1 MKTPHDRTVVQCTVF
16 PSSSKSCFKS
26 NKLSLNLKMS
36 RFLIQAHPTWQRD
49 IVQWRR
55 CWSLRSCM
63 YSIPI
68 PVGNW
73 LCFDPI
79 SMYSRG
85 VRGYS
90 IWSVG
95 TFSWR
100 KKTAVL
106 LDFVQNLD
114 SVQIFCHIFKG
125 CIFRKESI
133 PLNNLIIWTFNC
145 FFRLYIA

>member
-16 PSSSKSCFKS
+16 PSSRKSCFKS

-36 RFLIQAHPTWQRD
+36 RFLLQAHPNWQRD

-85 VRGYS
+85 VRGCS
-90 IWSVG
+90 IWSVE
-95 TFSWR
+95 TFPWR

-106 LDFVQNLD
+106 LDFVHMRGGPCPNFLSHFQG
-114 SVQIFCHIFKG
+114 VHFW
-125 CIFRKESI
+125 SI
-133 PLNNLIIWTFNC
+133 ERSLFLWIIW
-145 FFRLYIA
+145 